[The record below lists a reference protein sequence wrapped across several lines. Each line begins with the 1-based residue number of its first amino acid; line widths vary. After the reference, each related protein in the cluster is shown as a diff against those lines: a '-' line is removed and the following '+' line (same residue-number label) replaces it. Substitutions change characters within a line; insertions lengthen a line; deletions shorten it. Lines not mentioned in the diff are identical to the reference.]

1 MTTYGSIL
9 FVDAYDSFAEN
20 IAALLRQHLHVE
32 VTLIQIDCDIPAR
45 FGQSYQDFFSCFDAI
60 VLGPGPGCPHKDTDV
75 GLFLRVWEHAT
86 RDNISVLGICLGFQ
100 SLCTQDGVPV
110 VRMDLPCHGH
120 AKQVIHCNKDIFSN
134 IGTVI
139 ATNYNSLGVR
149 VKDFNCDN
157 GYSRPSS
164 SGSQASFSSLQ
175 SLQSSAS
182 AVSRLSAERAW
193 HRAKDSLEILAWDS
207 DGWVMAV
214 KHKQYPFHGLQFH
227 PESCKSNDECIRLLQ
242 SWWQSSSARTACLSR
257 PSSTFTKG
265 LCYEK
270 PAMRLKAD
278 NRDFKPLLERLNEL
292 SSPCDPNVFCL
303 TIGLPGGAG
312 TISSLCRD
320 MSPSGSVVMLES
332 TKRGRYSIYAFPDG
346 SNFHIEYTQGQC
358 TIRQGGHRIATI
370 QLDREEVMQALE
382 TFTCSKQPKD
392 DDNQTTP
399 FRAGFMG
406 FLSYEFG
413 TASLNLAEP
422 QLQDQESLTPDMSLL
437 WVDRSVVFDHITEKA
452 HVQTIREGDNAWV
465 QETAQR
471 LEAASPPELTATA
484 RDTRLLHAI
493 LSDATWTMPDHDKY
507 ITQIRACQAEL
518 LAGNSYELCLTTEAT
533 ITTATP
539 PAANR
544 DDSSWL
550 LYQNIQQHNP
560 VPFAAYLHL
569 NKTTILSSS
578 PEQFLSWSSGKGT
591 IDMIPMKGTVK
602 KTADMTLEKASS
614 ILASAKESAE
624 NLMIADLIRHDLYGT
639 VGRDAVVEVVKLCD
653 VVETETVFALV
664 SHIRAHV
671 PHVPHG
677 PAAADPTQTPSDQFK
692 QEMTRY
698 GITAL
703 SHTLPPGSMTGAPKK
718 RSCQILHQL
727 EQRDRGVYSGAIGY
741 IDVNGNGAWSVCIR
755 TAFCNEEETTT
766 TTTEPPLYSS
776 QSSNTGNAPEAAGR
790 AKRQQHWR
798 IGAGGAITVLSDPE
812 QEWEEMMAKLDSV
825 TRGFRL
831 DCSEA

>member
-1 MTTYGSIL
+1 MTTHGSIL

-20 IAALLRQHLHVE
+20 ITALLRQHLHVE
-32 VTLIQIDCDIPAR
+32 VTLIQIDCDITAQY
-45 FGQSYQDFFSCFDAI
+45 GQSYQDFFSCFDAI
-60 VLGPGPGCPHKDTDV
+60 VLGPGPGCPQKDTDV
-75 GLFLRVWEHAT
+75 GLFLRVWEYAT
-86 RDNISVLGICLGFQ
+86 RDNIPVLGICLGFQ
-100 SLCTQDGVPV
+100 SLCTQYGVPV

-120 AKQVIHCNKDIFSN
+120 AKQVIHCNKDIFSD

-182 AVSRLSAERAW
+182 TVSRLSAERALY
-193 HRAKDSLEILAWDS
+193 RPKDSLEILAWDS

-214 KHKQYPFHGLQFH
+214 KHKHYPYHGLQFH
-227 PESCKSNDECIRLLQ
+227 PESCKSNDECVRILQ
-242 SWWQSSSARTACLSR
+242 RWWQSSSAPNARSSR
-257 PSSTFTKG
+257 PPLKSTDG
-265 LCYEK
+265 LFYEK
-270 PAMRLKAD
+270 PPMHLKAD
-278 NRDFKPLLERLNEL
+278 SRDSTPLLKRLTEL
-292 SSPCDPNVFCL
+292 CSPCDPNVSFL
-303 TIGLPGGAG
+303 TLPLPWGAG

-320 MSPSGSVVMLES
+320 MAPSGSVVMLES
-332 TKRGRYSIYAFPDG
+332 TKRGRYSIYAFPDE
-346 SNFHIEYTQGQC
+346 SNFHIEYAKGQC
-358 TIRQGGHRIATI
+358 TIRQGGRCIATL

-382 TFTCSKQPKD
+382 SFTCSKKPKNKD
-392 DDNQTTP
+392 GQTTP
-399 FRAGFMG
+399 FRAGFVG

-413 TASLNLAEP
+413 TASLNPDERPLPGAE
-422 QLQDQESLTPDMSLL
+422 LLTPDVSLL
-437 WVDRSVVFDHITEKA
+437 WVDRSVVFDHVTGEV
-452 HVQTIREGDNAWV
+452 HVQSIREGDNAWV

-471 LEAASPPELTATA
+471 LEAAAPPESTATA
-484 RDTRLLHAI
+484 RDTKLLQAI

-507 ITQIRACQAEL
+507 ISQIRACQAEL
-518 LAGNSYELCLTTEAT
+518 QAGNSYELCLTTEAN
-533 ITTATP
+533 ITTPSAGH
-539 PAANR
+539 
-544 DDSSWL
+544 DISWL

-578 PEQFLSWSSGKGT
+578 PEQFLSWSSRQGT

-602 KTADMTLEKASS
+602 KTADMTLEKASA

-671 PHVPHG
+671 PRGGGGAVA
-677 PAAADPTQTPSDQFK
+677 AAADPTHTPNDHFE

-698 GITAL
+698 GIRAL

-755 TAFCNEEETTT
+755 TAFCNDQETTT
-766 TTTEPPLYSS
+766 TMKETPPLHS
-776 QSSNTGNAPEAAGR
+776 QSSSNNNIPEPEAR
-790 AKRQQHWR
+790 AKGQQHWR

-812 QEWEEMMAKLDSV
+812 QEWEEMMTKLESV

-831 DCSEA
+831 D